1 MNRLTSFRICLALGG
16 GLALAG
22 LQQHLL
28 QHRPPRLVQLIST
41 TATSGPAALDLSFS
55 RPMQRASL
63 AQSSKLNPA
72 MALLWL
78 GEGTTLRLL
87 LEPGQIINSPLTLVL
102 RGVDQRNLALSP
114 QRWSW
119 DPRPYLLA
127 VVPTADGEQLQMQSR
142 DGRWQG
148 LTPSFPRL
156 ASVVPLGD
164 GSGIALST
172 LDGQSSH
179 RLWLLPVQQRN
190 LARLEPGS
198 LGRLEEP
205 KPAGL
210 RSLSDQN
217 LRYAQISSNRRGDLL
232 VQSST
237 IALGEETT
245 TFWPSQGGRTTL
257 GIKASGP
264 MQLLPEGGGVIVPQ
278 VEGLTLY
285 SLPGQASRRQVLPG
299 SRDLSSFC
307 PMSGRALLVRHW
319 PDYRRSLEL
328 VEPGQPPRQL
338 WLGSEGVLASA
349 CDRGGERVWLLL
361 SDWNNGLKPELL
373 ALNQRGRVLQRR
385 QLMGWEQ
392 EPGTPMQFDATRQEL
407 LLTMRRKDRSPQP
420 VLIDAATLTSR
431 PMAKQV
437 NLAIWLPSR

>member
-1 MNRLTSFRICLALGG
+1 
-16 GLALAG
+16 
-22 LQQHLL
+22 
-28 QHRPPRLVQLIST
+28 
-41 TATSGPAALDLSFS
+41 
-55 RPMQRASL
+55 MQRASV
-63 AQSSKLNPA
+63 AQSSKLKPA
-72 MALLWL
+72 LAVRWL
-78 GEGTTLRLL
+78 GDGTPLRLL
-87 LEPGQIINSPLTLVL
+87 LEPGQILKSPLTLVL
-102 RGVDQRNLALSP
+102 RGVDHRNLPLSP

-127 VVPTADGEQLQMQSR
+127 VVPTAGGEQLQVQSR
-142 DGRWQG
+142 DGRWYA
-148 LTPSFPRL
+148 LSPSFPKL

-172 LDGQSSH
+172 LDSQSSH
-179 RLWLLPVQQRN
+179 RLWLLPVHQRN
-190 LARLEPGS
+190 LALHQPGN
-198 LGRLEEP
+198 LGRLEGP
-205 KPAGL
+205 RPAQL
-210 RSLSDQN
+210 RSLSGQALN
-217 LRYAQISSNRRGDLL
+217 YAHLSSNRLGDLV

-237 IALGEETT
+237 TALGQGTT
-245 TFWPSQGGRTTL
+245 TFWPRRGGRRPL
-257 GIKASGP
+257 GLKASGP
-264 MQLLPEGGGVIVPQ
+264 MQLLPEGGGVIVPE
-278 VEGLTLY
+278 VEGLTLH

-361 SDWNNGLKPELL
+361 STWNNGLKTTLL
-373 ALNQRGRVLQRR
+373 VLDQRGRLLQRR
-385 QLMGWEQ
+385 PLVGWEQ

-420 VLIDAATLTSR
+420 LLIDAATLTPR
-431 PMAKQV
+431 PLAKQV

>member
-1 MNRLTSFRICLALGG
+1 
-16 GLALAG
+16 
-22 LQQHLL
+22 
-28 QHRPPRLVQLIST
+28 
-41 TATSGPAALDLSFS
+41 
-55 RPMQRASL
+55 MQRASV
-63 AQSSKLNPA
+63 AESSKLNPA
-72 MALLWL
+72 LALRWL
-78 GEGTTLRLL
+78 GDGTPLRLL
-87 LEPGQIINSPLTLVL
+87 LEPGQIIKSPLTLLL
-102 RGVDQRNLALSP
+102 RGVDQRNLAVSP
-114 QRWSW
+114 QRWRW

-127 VVPTADGEQLQMQSR
+127 VVPTAGREQLQVQAR
-142 DGRWQG
+142 DGLWYPIS
-148 LTPSFPRL
+148 PSFPKL
-156 ASVVPLGD
+156 SSVVPLGD
-164 GSGIALST
+164 GSGIAL
-172 LDGQSSH
+172 LNRDGQSSH

-190 LARLEPGS
+190 VAPLQAGG

-205 KPAGL
+205 RPARL
-210 RSLSDQN
+210 RSLSDQA
-217 LRYAQISSNRRGDLL
+217 LIYAHLSSNRRGDLL

-237 IALGEETT
+237 TALGQETS
-245 TFWPSQGGRTTL
+245 TFWPNRGGRTTL
-257 GIKASGP
+257 GFEASGP
-264 MQLLPEGGGVIVPQ
+264 MQLLPEGGGVIVPE

-361 SDWNNGLKPELL
+361 SDWSNKLKTELL
-373 ALNQRGRVLQRR
+373 VLNQRGRLLQRR

-431 PMAKQV
+431 PLAKQV